1 MQDRLL
7 LRKPV
12 FLLYCGSTPA
22 RFQYIGM
29 NKGRVPT
36 PRGPCLRQPTVYR
49 KGMEKGEKQS

>member
-12 FLLYCGSTPA
+12 FLLYCDIAHA
-22 RFQYIGM
+22 RFRYIGM
-29 NKGRVPT
+29 NEQRVPT
-36 PRGPCLRQPTVYR
+36 PRGPCIRQPTVYR